1 MPKIDFRNPR
11 TQKIGMAVIVFLGIN
26 YLFFLTEYL
35 PFFYIPKKI
44 AVEEKRVKYEQL
56 ALRVEEAKRASANL
70 PRLEAELDELHAE
83 WEVAMSHL
91 PEKKEIASLLRRVTL
106 AGERAGVRFLLFEPT
121 DVFGNEVYDEHPVSV
136 KVEGGFHGI
145 GGFLGRLM
153 NLDRIVRVSG
163 IQLRAFRNDE
173 EDQVVHGEMTVSAFT
188 VSQMA
193 AAGAVAA
200 DSPQRAERS
209 NGHSVLD
216 DDDSNEE

>member
-1 MPKIDFRNPR
+1 MPKIDFRDPR
-11 TQKIGMAVIVFLGIN
+11 TQKITFAVIVFLGIN
-26 YLFFLTEYL
+26 YLFFLTDYL
-35 PFFYIPKKI
+35 PFFYTPKKTV
-44 AVEEKRVKYEQL
+44 VEEKRVNYERL

-70 PRLEAELDELHAE
+70 PRLEAELDDLHSE

-106 AGERAGVRFLLFEPT
+106 AGERSGVRFLLFEPT

-145 GGFLGRLM
+145 GGFMGRLM

-163 IQLRAFRNDE
+163 IHLRSFRTDE
-173 EDQVVHGEMTVSAFT
+173 DEQVVHGEMTVSAFT
-188 VSQMA
+188 VAQLA
-193 AAGAVAA
+193 AAAV

-209 NGHSVLD
+209 NGHSELD